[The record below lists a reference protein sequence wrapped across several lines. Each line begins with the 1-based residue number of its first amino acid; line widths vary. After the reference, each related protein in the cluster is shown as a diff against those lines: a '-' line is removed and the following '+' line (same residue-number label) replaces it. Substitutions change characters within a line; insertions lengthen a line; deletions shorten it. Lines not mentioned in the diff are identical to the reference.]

1 MEALAQALRVG
12 EVDFV
17 IVDMYLPVKR
27 KDLFNE
33 TWFEAVVLIQK
44 EMYHGVVAQG
54 DAIKLAPVLK
64 EMIAFDNVQ
73 TKFLEAG
80 EEDEVDFHVFLMLHA
95 YVSCSNDGPTPRAY

>member
-33 TWFEAVVLIQK
+33 TWFEAVELIQK

-95 YVSCSNDGPTPRAY
+95 YM